1 MTTDVQIDPK
11 PSVDASAAEPGE
23 AELRA
28 LFEPMHRASRHGTTR
43 SYEARIGDLER
54 LANTMLRRQDDI
66 ARAISDDF
74 GHRSRHETLIAEIFV
89 TLQSIEHTREHLAGW
104 MSPGARPVR
113 WLFQPGRAEII
124 PQPLGV
130 VGIIGPWNYPFQ
142 LLGAPLVYAL
152 AAGNR
157 VMLKPSEFV
166 PRISALIADIVQ
178 ECFPPDQVCL
188 VQGGPKVAEA
198 FSRLPFDLLFFT
210 GSTRVGK
217 HVMRAAADN
226 LTPVVLELGGK
237 SPAVVTPGASLSRA
251 ATSIITGK
259 LFNAG
264 QTCIAPDYALVP
276 RGARDAFVAECKAA
290 AARMYPTLVDNPDYS
305 SIVNAHHRGRL
316 VALLDEAR
324 AKGATVIPL
333 GPAGES
339 FEGSPKLGPA
349 LVLDADDAL
358 GVMQEEIF
366 GPILPVVAYDSLDDA
381 IAYVNDRPRPLAL
394 YPFGDDRAAVQ
405 AVVDRTVSGG
415 VAVNETMVHF
425 AQEDLPFGGVGP
437 SGMGHYHGRE
447 GFEAMSKMKP
457 VFHQA
462 RVNGTFLLRPPYGPV
477 LDTALRALIP
487 RR

>member
-1 MTTDVQIDPK
+1 MTTQVEMHPK
-11 PSVDASAAEPGE
+11 TEVPAEPGA

-28 LFEPMHRASRHGTTR
+28 LFDPMLRASRHGVAR
-43 SYEARIGDLER
+43 SCEARIADLDK
-54 LANTMLRRQDDI
+54 LAAAMLRRQDDI
-66 ARAISDDF
+66 VRAISEDF

-89 TLQSIEHTREHLAGW
+89 TLQSIEHTRDHLAEW
-104 MSPGARPVR
+104 MSPAARPVR
-113 WLFQPGRAEII
+113 WLFQPGRAEIV

-166 PRISALIADIVQ
+166 PRISALIGDIVR
-178 ECFPPDQVCL
+178 ECFPPEQVCL
-188 VQGGPKVAEA
+188 VQGGPAVAEA
-198 FSRLPFDLLFFT
+198 FSKLPFDLLFFT

-217 HVMRAAADN
+217 HVMRAAAEN

-237 SPAVVTPGASLSRA
+237 SPAVITPGASLSRA

-264 QTCIAPDYALVP
+264 QTCIAPDYVLVQRAAL
-276 RGARDAFVAECKAA
+276 GAFVSECKAA
-290 AARMYPTLVDNPDYS
+290 AARMYPTLLDNPDYS
-305 SIVNAHHRGRL
+305 SIVNAHHRARL
-316 VALLDEAR
+316 VTLLDDAR
-324 AKGATVIPL
+324 ARGATVVPL
-333 GPAGES
+333 GPPGES
-339 FEGSPKLGPA
+339 FDGSPKLRPA
-349 LVLDADDAL
+349 LVLDADDEMS
-358 GVMQEEIF
+358 VMQEEIF
-366 GPILPVVAYDSLDDA
+366 GPLLPIVPYDTLDDA
-381 IAYVNDRPRPLAL
+381 IAYVNDHPRPLAL

-405 AVVDRTVSGG
+405 AVIDRTVSGG

-462 RVNGTFLLRPPYGPV
+462 RVNGTFLLRPPYGPM
-477 LDTALRALIP
+477 LDTALRALVP

>member
-1 MTTDVQIDPK
+1 MTTDVHIEPK
-11 PSVDASAAEPGE
+11 ANPVTLAPEPTE
-23 AELRA
+23 AEIRA
-28 LFEPMHRASRHGTTR
+28 LFEPLHRASRHGGPR
-43 SYEARIGDLER
+43 SYEARMGDLDR
-54 LANTMLRRQDDI
+54 LAAAMLRRQEDI
-66 ARAISDDF
+66 VRAISDDF

-89 TLQSIEHTREHLAGW
+89 TLQSIQHTREHLAEW
-104 MSPGARPVR
+104 MSPSARPVR

-142 LLGAPLVYAL
+142 LLGAPLVFAL

-166 PRISALIADIVQ
+166 PRISALIADIFR
-178 ECFPPDQVCL
+178 ECFPPEQVCL
-188 VQGGPKVAEA
+188 VQGGAKVAEA

-210 GSTRVGK
+210 GSTRVGR
-217 HVMRAAADN
+217 HVMRAAAEN

-251 ATSIITGK
+251 ATSIISGK

-264 QTCIAPDYALVP
+264 QTCIAPDYALVQ
-276 RGARDAFVAECKAA
+276 RGELAAFVAECRAA
-290 AARMYPTLVDNPDYS
+290 AARLYPIMVDNPDYS

-316 VALLDEAR
+316 VALLDDAR
-324 AKGATVIPL
+324 ARGATIVSLAPS
-333 GPAGES
+333 GES
-339 FEGSPKLGPA
+339 FDASSKLGPA
-349 LVLDADDAL
+349 LVLDATDDMA
-358 GVMQEEIF
+358 VMQEEIF
-366 GPILPVVAYDSLDDA
+366 GPLLPVVPYGSVDDA

-405 AVVDRTVSGG
+405 SVIDRTVSGG
-415 VAVNETMVHF
+415 VAVNETMLHF

-437 SGMGHYHGRE
+437 SGMGHYHGIE

-457 VFHQA
+457 VFHQT
-462 RVNGTFLLRPPYGPV
+462 RVNGAFLLRPPYGPV
-477 LDTALRALIP
+477 IDTALRALIP

>member
-1 MTTDVQIDPK
+1 MTTEVSIDAKTSSP
-11 PSVDASAAEPGE
+11 AEPGD

-28 LFEPMHRASRHGTTR
+28 LFDPMHRATRHGLART
-43 SYEARIGDLER
+43 YDERIGDLDR
-54 LANTMLRRQDDI
+54 LASAMLRRQDDI
-66 ARAISDDF
+66 ARAISEDF
-74 GHRSRHETLIAEIFV
+74 GHRSRHETLVAEVFV
-89 TLQSIEHTREHLAGW
+89 TLQSIQHTREHLAEW
-104 MSPGARPVR
+104 MSTTARPVR
-113 WLFQPGRAEII
+113 WLFQPGRAEIV

-142 LLGAPLVYAL
+142 LLGAPLIYAL

-166 PRISALIADIVQ
+166 PRISALIADLVH
-178 ECFPPDQVCL
+178 ECFAPDQVCL

-198 FSRLPFDLLFFT
+198 FCRLPLDLLFFT

-217 HVMRAAADN
+217 HVMRAAAEN

-237 SPAVVTPGASLSRA
+237 SPALVTPHASLSRT
-251 ATSIITGK
+251 ATSIVSGK

-276 RGARDAFVAECKAA
+276 RAERDAFVAECRSAA
-290 AARMYPTLVDNPDYS
+290 AKLYPIVRDNDDYT

-316 VALLDEAR
+316 QGLLDDAR
-324 AKGATVIPL
+324 AKGATVVSL
-333 GPAGES
+333 APASES
-339 FEGSPKLGPA
+339 FEGSKKLGP
-349 LVLDADDAL
+349 VLLLDVNDDMA
-358 GVMQEEIF
+358 VMQEEIF
-366 GPILPVVAYDSLDDA
+366 GPILPVVPYDTLDEA
-381 IAYVNDRPRPLAL
+381 IAYINDRPRPLAL
-394 YPFGDDRAAVQ
+394 YAFGDDHVAVQ
-405 AVVDRTVSGG
+405 SVIDRTVSGG
-415 VAVNETMVHF
+415 VSINETMLHF

-462 RVNGTFLLRPPYGPV
+462 RVNGSFLLRPPYGPV

>member
-1 MTTDVQIDPK
+1 MTTEASIDPR
-11 PSVDASAAEPGE
+11 PHATELNEP
-23 AELRA
+23 ELRA
-28 LFEPMHRASRHGTTR
+28 LFDPMHRASRHSAART
-43 SYEARIGDLER
+43 YEERIGDLDR
-54 LANTMLRRQDDI
+54 LASAMLRRQDDI
-66 ARAISDDF
+66 ARAISEDF

-89 TLQSIEHTREHLAGW
+89 TLQSIQHTREHLAEW
-104 MSPGARPVR
+104 MSPSARPVR
-113 WLFQPGRAEII
+113 WIFQPGRAEIV

-142 LLGAPLVYAL
+142 LLGAPLIYAL

-166 PRISALIADIVQ
+166 PHISAIIADLVH
-178 ECFPPDQVCL
+178 ECFTPDRVCV

-217 HVMRAAADN
+217 HVMRAAAEN

-237 SPAVVTPGASLSRA
+237 SPAVLTPGASLSRA

-276 RGARDAFVAECKAA
+276 RGEREAFVAECRSAA
-290 AARMYPTLVDNPDYS
+290 AKLYPTLRDNPDYT
-305 SIVNAHHRGRL
+305 SIVNAHHRSRL
-316 VALLDEAR
+316 VALVDDAR
-324 AKGATVIPL
+324 AKGATIVPL
-333 GPAGES
+333 APASES
-339 FEGSPKLGPA
+339 FEASRKLGPA
-349 LVLDADDAL
+349 LLLDVGDEMT
-358 GVMQEEIF
+358 VMQEEIF
-366 GPILPVVAYDSLDDA
+366 GPLLPVVPYDSLDEA
-381 IAYVNDRPRPLAL
+381 IAYINDRPRPLAL
-394 YPFGDDRAAVQ
+394 YAFGDDRAAVQ
-405 AVVDRTVSGG
+405 SVVDRTVSGG
-415 VAVNETMVHF
+415 VSVNETMLHF

-462 RVNGTFLLRPPYGPV
+462 RVNGSFLLRPPYGPV